1 MTLKDFTEENGK
13 WVYKF
18 DTGRI
23 VIKEDDGFMVSL
35 YEKLFYDG
43 EYIYMFKK
51 ARTFNCLKLALI
63 CAQAWIQ

>member
-13 WVYKF
+13 WIYKF

-35 YEKLFYDG
+35 YKKLAYDG
-43 EYIYMFKK
+43 EYVYMLEKIN
-51 ARTFNCLKLALI
+51 TYNCLKLALKR
-63 CAQAWIQ
+63 AEAWAK